1 MSSDRAAGPHDEGP
15 SAPGSRLP
23 LSDRAD
29 RQIDDL
35 SVSNVPLSTR
45 NNTKLR
51 EECVFDGIRG
61 TRAVPTAE
69 GEDRFDS
76 WYTASTEGAIVVENQ
91 YGERASFSTPNRFT
105 PEYREMLYAR
115 SQSLDRSLREKW
127 GRLLHTAMIT
137 LTGST
142 TDENGR
148 PRPLVDHLEDLL
160 ESWEAVRRALSRV
173 LDGRDWEYL
182 AILEPME
189 SGHAHIHLGVFV
201 KGPIVAE
208 QFQPVLDAHLRNC
221 PIAGPEAHQ
230 ILDEDGEE
238 FAVSVHRTASRPG
251 DEGIENLGAYL
262 AAYMAGEYGREP
274 DEMPPHVRAFYTA
287 MWATGRQWFRP
298 SNGAQQFMQPEDDE
312 TGEDGGEGDGP
323 DWVGDEWEAVAFA
336 PEGDMT
342 DEEALVQIDPES
354 VGGINYRWTD
364 HEDWPPD

>member
-1 MSSDRAAGPHDEGP
+1 
-15 SAPGSRLP
+15 

-29 RQIDDL
+29 RQIEDLGVSTTGLSERDD
-35 SVSNVPLSTR
+35 
-45 NNTKLR
+45 TKLR
-51 EECVFDGIRG
+51 AECVFDGLGG

-69 GEDRFDS
+69 AVDRFDS
-76 WYTASTEGAIVVENQ
+76 WYRSSTEGEIVVENQ

-115 SQSLDRSLREKW
+115 SQSLERSLRERW

-142 TDENGR
+142 TDEQGR
-148 PRPLVDHLEDLL
+148 PVPLVDHLEDLL

-173 LDGRDWEYL
+173 LDGREWEYL

-230 ILDEDGEE
+230 IFDEDGEE

-251 DEGIENLGAYL
+251 DDGIENLGAYM

-274 DEMPPHVRAFYTA
+274 SEMPPNVRAFYA
-287 MWATGRQWFRP
+287 ALWATGRQWFRP
-298 SNGAQQFMQPEDDE
+298 SNGAQQHMQPDDESDEDDA
-312 TGEDGGEGDGP
+312 EGDGP
-323 DWVGDEWEAVAFA
+323 DWVGDEWEAVAYA
-336 PEGDMT
+336 PEGDVT
-342 DEEALVQIDPES
+342 DEEALVAIEPEAT
-354 VGGINYRWTD
+354 GGIDYRRTA
-364 HEDWPPD
+364 HEDWPAD